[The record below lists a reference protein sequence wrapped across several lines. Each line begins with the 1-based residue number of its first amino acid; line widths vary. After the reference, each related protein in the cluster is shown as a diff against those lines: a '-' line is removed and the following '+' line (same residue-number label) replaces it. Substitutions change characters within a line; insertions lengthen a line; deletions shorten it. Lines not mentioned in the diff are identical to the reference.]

1 MWRKNIPYKR
11 GKETSLKKRKGQRKG
26 KLVRIIE
33 GVIKKII
40 LKKFSRTR
48 IRKIDLDW
56 GTEKF
61 TLIDVRKIGKDNG
74 ENKIVTQKNK
84 EESKTHLDVLK
95 NAYKNK
101 SA

>member
-1 MWRKNIPYKR
+1 MER
-11 GKETSLKKRKGQRKG
+11 GGQRKG